1 MIKHALPRFT
11 VILAGSALP
20 FAFAPYDFYI
30 LAIICPLILFSLCHQ
45 QTSKEAFLRGYL
57 FALFYFGIGVNWL
70 HISINLFGGV
80 NLIGALIF
88 TYLLVAFI
96 SLYPALSVFLAI
108 RYFSRHSIIAMPL
121 LWILLEWLRGWF
133 LSGFPWLNI
142 GTSQTD
148 SLFRAYMPVIG
159 DYGTGFIIVSLA
171 ASFVIIFRYSS
182 NIRWSALFYIS
193 LIITLASY
201 LLPQQWSTPLNR
213 SLSVTLVQGAIP
225 QEVKWKPEMRKHT
238 LDSYLS
244 LSEVGWQSD
253 LLIWPETAIPL
264 FYQVA
269 NEYLTSIREK
279 QTNSNT
285 LFMSGIA
292 FQDTTTRQYFNSIL
306 IQDEEDRFY
315 HKSQLVPFGEYL
327 PFKPLLGGIL
337 KILEIPMSDFSKG
350 DPSAKTIITDKA
362 TLGMSIC
369 YEDAY
374 SEIFRQA
381 MPDANIFINISNDAW
396 FGDSLAPH
404 QHLQIA
410 KVRTIEYQRSL
421 LRATNTGISAIIDY
435 NSNIVLRSPQFIP
448 YALSGSVE
456 LYEGNT
462 PFSRFGNIPML
473 IICSVLLLL
482 LLRLNNKV

>member
-193 LIITLASY
+193 LIITLAS
-201 LLPQQWSTPLNR
+201 
-213 SLSVTLVQGAIP
+213 
-225 QEVKWKPEMRKHT
+225 
-238 LDSYLS
+238 
-244 LSEVGWQSD
+244 
-253 LLIWPETAIPL
+253 
-264 FYQVA
+264 
-269 NEYLTSIREK
+269 
-279 QTNSNT
+279 
-285 LFMSGIA
+285 
-292 FQDTTTRQYFNSIL
+292 
-306 IQDEEDRFY
+306 
-315 HKSQLVPFGEYL
+315 
-327 PFKPLLGGIL
+327 
-337 KILEIPMSDFSKG
+337 
-350 DPSAKTIITDKA
+350 
-362 TLGMSIC
+362 
-369 YEDAY
+369 
-374 SEIFRQA
+374 
-381 MPDANIFINISNDAW
+381 
-396 FGDSLAPH
+396 
-404 QHLQIA
+404 
-410 KVRTIEYQRSL
+410 
-421 LRATNTGISAIIDY
+421 
-435 NSNIVLRSPQFIP
+435 
-448 YALSGSVE
+448 
-456 LYEGNT
+456 
-462 PFSRFGNIPML
+462 
-473 IICSVLLLL
+473 
-482 LLRLNNKV
+482 